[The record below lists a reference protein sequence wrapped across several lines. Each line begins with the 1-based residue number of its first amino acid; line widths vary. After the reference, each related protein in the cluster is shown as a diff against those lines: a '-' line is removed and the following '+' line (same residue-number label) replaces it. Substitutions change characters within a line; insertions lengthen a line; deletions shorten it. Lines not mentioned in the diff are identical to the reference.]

1 VSSSTR
7 WQAMQRRTLQGLC
20 VVALVIL
27 AVLRVP
33 AGLGPPET
41 WLRMGLA
48 VLYLS
53 ALIALPYPRL
63 GRPLLLAALAASVLR
78 LLWPAWTL
86 AGPAACGA
94 IDFLLAITLVAT
106 AFISPA
112 VGDLLTVASLLALA
126 PLPWLRPGW
135 REPVPLD
142 HVVNL
147 CLSLGLQQAA
157 LRSLWR
163 EVNLGRDELEG
174 LSSVVASHLRAVS
187 LMSRT
192 AFLEARRYVTD
203 LRQRLN
209 EHDLPGAAA
218 EAGRLGHELDQCRR
232 ALPAEI
238 EPPSPGRVPE
248 HLHAIRRS
256 IAGFVLLGGFLAAS
270 LAWLHTRV
278 AHFDMGWY
286 APTWAVLLGLIAAAY
301 LSPWGRRRWLFWAGT
316 LVSLGFL
323 LLMAWTIGF
332 RAMGPPSNYCGALL
346 VLSLAAMADG
356 EGLVLACAGLVL
368 LFLLALALALPG
380 LPLAPALLQLAA
392 AVAASLALCRVPR
405 VLLRGLHDEGEAL
418 HRAARTRR
426 RLVSTLFHDL
436 ANPLQDVLMQ
446 MELGRNRAR
455 VSRLAGRMEEILD
468 VAERLEHG
476 LGPLQRVDVE
486 GLAFGLRDLYK
497 DRLRAK
503 ELSLQLDLEG
513 SGHVLAWPVLLRE
526 SVMGNLLS
534 NAIKFSPR
542 RGQITLRLRRRGK
555 GRVELQLIDQGAG
568 VPAHVLDALGRG
580 RRPESS
586 PGTNGEPGSG
596 YGLSLA
602 GDYMAQMGGDLR
614 LENPAAGG
622 TRAVLVLTAA

>member
-1 VSSSTR
+1 MV
-7 WQAMQRRTLQGLC
+7 WQAMQRRALQGLC
-20 VVALVIL
+20 VVGLIIL
-27 AVLRVP
+27 AALHSPETFGPAEAWRR
-33 AGLGPPET
+33 AGLA
-41 WLRMGLA
+41 LLYAASLA
-48 VLYLS
+48 C
-53 ALIALPYPRL
+53 LPFPRV
-63 GRPLLLAALAASVLR
+63 GRPLLLAALAASVLHV
-78 LLWPAWTL
+78 LWPAWGP
-86 AGPAACGA
+86 AGPQAAPVL
-94 IDFLLAITLVAT
+94 DFLLVFTLIAT

-112 VGDLLTVASLLALA
+112 LGDAVTLASLLALA
-126 PLPWLRPGW
+126 PLPWLRPAW

-147 CLSLGLQQAA
+147 CLSLALQQAA

-174 LSSVVASHLRAVS
+174 LSGLVASHLRAVS

-192 AFLEARRYVTD
+192 AFQEARRYVTD

-218 EAGRLGHELDQCRR
+218 EAGRLGHELDLCRR
-232 ALPAEI
+232 ALPPEI

-248 HLHAIRRS
+248 RLRAIRRS
-256 IAGFVLLGGFLAAS
+256 IAGFVLLGGFLAAV
-270 LAWLHTRV
+270 LAWLHTRM

-286 APTWAVLLGLIAAAY
+286 APAWAVLLGLIAAAY

-323 LLMAWTIGF
+323 LRMAWTIGQLS
-332 RAMGPPSNYCGALL
+332 RGLPSNGCGALL

-356 EGLVLACAGLVL
+356 EGLVLACAALVL
-368 LFLLALALALPG
+368 VFLLGLAAAVPE
-380 LPLAPALLQLAA
+380 LPLSTGLLQLAA
-392 AVAASLALCRVPR
+392 ALAAALALCRVPK
-405 VLLRGLHDEGEAL
+405 VLLKGLHDEGEAL
-418 HRAARTRR
+418 HRAAATRR

-476 LGPLQRVDVE
+476 LGPLQRVDLE

-503 ELSLQLDLEG
+503 ELTLMLELDG
-513 SGHVLAWPVLLRE
+513 AGHALAWPVLLRE
-526 SVMGNLLS
+526 SVLGNLLS

-542 RGQITLRLRRRGK
+542 RGQVTLRLRRRWKGK
-555 GRVELQLIDQGAG
+555 VELQMIDQGAG
-568 VPAHVLDALGRG
+568 VPPHVLEALSRG

-586 PGTNGEPGSG
+586 QGTNGEPGSG

-602 GDYMAQMGGDLR
+602 RDYMAQMGGELR

-622 TRAVLVLTAA
+622 TRAVLLLASA

>member
-1 VSSSTR
+1 MVLAGWRGPRNLDPTDG
-7 WQAMQRRTLQGLC
+7 WRR
-20 VVALVIL
+20 
-27 AVLRVP
+27 
-33 AGLGPPET
+33 AGLA
-41 WLRMGLA
+41 LCYLA
-48 VLYLS
+48 ALLS
-53 ALIALPYPRL
+53 LPHPRL
-63 GRPLLLAALAASVLR
+63 GRPVLMVALAGSVLH
-78 LLWPAWTL
+78 LFWPAWGGP
-86 AGPAACGA
+86 GPAASA
-94 IDFLLAITLVAT
+94 ALDFLLVFTLIAT

-112 VGDLLTVASLLALA
+112 VGDALTLACLLALA
-126 PLPWLRPGW
+126 PLPWLRPVW
-135 REPVPLD
+135 RQPIPLD

-174 LSSVVASHLRAVS
+174 LSSSVASQLRAVS

-192 AFLEARRYVTD
+192 AFQEARRYVTD

-218 EAGRLGHELDQCRR
+218 EAGRLGHELDLCRR
-232 ALPAEI
+232 ALPPEI
-238 EPPSPGRVPE
+238 EAPNPGRVPE
-248 HLHAIRRS
+248 RLRAIRRS
-256 IAGFVLLGGFLAAS
+256 IAGFVLLGGFLAAA
-270 LAWLHTRV
+270 LAWLHTRM

-316 LVSLGFL
+316 LVSLAFL
-323 LLMAWTIGF
+323 LLMAWTIAG
-332 RAMGPPSNYCGALL
+332 RAQGLPSNFCGALL

-356 EGLVLACAGLVL
+356 EGLVLACAALVL
-368 LFLLALALALPG
+368 AFLLGLAAALPG
-380 LPLAPALLQLAA
+380 LPLGSALLQLAA
-392 AVAASLALCRVPR
+392 VLAASLSLCRAPR
-405 VLLRGLHDEGEAL
+405 VLLKGLHDEGEAL
-418 HRAARTRR
+418 HRAAATRR

-468 VAERLEHG
+468 VAERLESG
-476 LGPLQRVDVE
+476 LGPPQRVDVE
-486 GLAFGLRDLYK
+486 SLAFGLRDLYK

-503 ELSLQLDLEG
+503 ELTLQLDLQG
-513 SGHVLAWPVLLRE
+513 AGHVLAWPVLLRE
-526 SVMGNLLS
+526 SVLGNLLS

-542 RGQITLRLRRRGK
+542 RGQITLRLRRRLK
-555 GRVELQLIDQGAG
+555 GRVELQMLDQGAG
-568 VPAHVLDALGRG
+568 VPAHVLDALERG

-586 PGTNGEPGSG
+586 QGTNGEPGSG

-602 GDYMAQMGGDLR
+602 RDYVAQMGGELR
-614 LENPAAGG
+614 LENPSAGG
-622 TRAVLVLTAA
+622 TRAVLVLPAG